1 MLLPE
6 FESPRE
12 SISVVPYPAMR
23 RNFFQLP
30 DIASAQYH
38 VVGFKSGDHASHDIF
53 HVAPPLLLPVF
64 LQSSESDVALVRSL
78 LVRQMTEF
86 HRLHDTI
93 HDKGRTEPRA
103 QAEEQHLAAL
113 VTAQSL
119 HGGVIDDLKRTPEC
133 CSKIKADPAPSQIV
147 GFGNR
152 PIVQHSPRIANRD
165 RVVFPRSENPLHTR
179 DHLLWRHLGTR
190 RELPRGR
197 LPSREDLHVRSADI
211 EHQHF
216 HSKPSHPRNALLTIA
231 CASLMMAFKWAS
243 SLKLSA

>member
-1 MLLPE
+1 MIPILLPE
-6 FESPRE
+6 FESSRE
-12 SISVVPYPAMR
+12 SISVVSYPAMR

-53 HVAPPLLLPVF
+53 HVASPLLLAVF
-64 LQSSESDVALVRSL
+64 FQSSESDVALVRSL

-133 CSKIKADPAPSQIV
+133 CSKIKTDPAPSQIV

-152 PIVQHSPRIANRD
+152 SIVKDSPRIANRD
-165 RVVFPRSENPLHTR
+165 RVIFPRAYDPL
-179 DHLLWRHLGTR
+179 D
-190 RELPRGR
+190 
-197 LPSREDLHVRSADI
+197 S
-211 EHQHF
+211 
-216 HSKPSHPRNALLTIA
+216 
-231 CASLMMAFKWAS
+231 
-243 SLKLSA
+243 